1 MFNAT
6 GGSAKRM
13 MVAVNQMFLLDS
25 AYARRA
31 EKAENQCRSVKERYE
46 RRNASR
52 RTAECGHAQCPSDS
66 LRPYVCPTAIAGCAD
81 RMSIR

>member
-25 AYARRA
+25 AYARKA
-31 EKAENQCRSVKERYE
+31 EKAENQSGSAQERYGDD
-46 RRNASR
+46 RVG
-52 RTAECGHAQCPSDS
+52 RTAECGHAQRPSDS